1 MEKTKDGLLKQRSYK
16 YKSGFEKKGAESLER
31 QGIPFEYETLKIKY
45 TVPEK
50 TRTYIPDFVLPN
62 GVICE
67 FKGKLDRAV
76 REKMALVIEQNPG
89 LDIRMLF
96 MRDNK
101 IAKNSKTRYSDW
113 CKKRGI
119 PYAISES
126 GHIPDEWRADAL
138 SSPSLDPSPR
148 RSVARKGRGRK
159 RRDSDKGVGDVH
171 RPLDSTPTDN

>member
-1 MEKTKDGLLKQRSYK
+1 MTKKL
-16 YKSGFEKKGAESLER
+16 KSGFEKKVAAYLE
-31 QGIPFEYETLKIKY
+31 QNKVPFEYETLKVKY
-45 TVPEK
+45 VVPTK
-50 TRTYIPDFVLPN
+50 NRTYNPDFILPN
-62 GVICE
+62 GVIIE
-67 FKGKLDRAV
+67 AKGKLDRAV
-76 REKMALVIEQNPG
+76 REKMALVIEQNPD

-138 SSPSLDPSPR
+138 SSPSLDTSTR
-148 RSVARKGRGRK
+148 RSVARKTK
-159 RRDSDKGVGDVH
+159 RRAKRDTAKGVGDVH
-171 RPLDSTPTDN
+171 RSLDGTTTDD